1 MDRYQVVTLHAA
13 VYVVDNDEMQAS
25 RFAGDWNAHAS
36 CELLNSGAMPRT
48 DLDWIDL
55 EPETAEWVTA
65 PDGEEFRVGECQ
77 GHKACPVERHEH
89 GCFADEGTNCNH
101 PEEHPESAEQGA
113 SDD

>member
-1 MDRYQVVTLHAA
+1 MDRYQVVTLQAA

-55 EPETAEWVTA
+55 EPESADPVRCPKCGGPHPFHDPACVVHPDLIQGQSGTGAE
-65 PDGEEFRVGECQ
+65 
-77 GHKACPVERHEH
+77 
-89 GCFADEGTNCNH
+89 
-101 PEEHPESAEQGA
+101 
-113 SDD
+113 

>member
-1 MDRYQVVTLHAA
+1 MIAPQHIVLCLDGTEAMTDTREREQVMDRYQVVTLQAA

-55 EPETAEWVTA
+55 EPESGD
-65 PDGEEFRVGECQ
+65 P
-77 GHKACPVERHEH
+77 
-89 GCFADEGTNCNH
+89 
-101 PEEHPESAEQGA
+101 S
-113 SDD
+113 

>member
-1 MDRYQVVTLHAA
+1 MDRYQVVTLQAA

-55 EPETAEWVTA
+55 DWIDLDPTLE
-65 PDGEEFRVGECQ
+65 
-77 GHKACPVERHEH
+77 
-89 GCFADEGTNCNH
+89 
-101 PEEHPESAEQGA
+101 
-113 SDD
+113 SDDLSPSGPASQLERGINAPSRDHADGSSER

>member
-1 MDRYQVVTLHAA
+1 MSLLDDWTEETPVGAWDQRSKSRPREREQVMDRYQVVTLQAA

-55 EPETAEWVTA
+55 EPETADPSSA
-65 PDGEEFRVGECQ
+65 HMDGGE
-77 GHKACPVERHEH
+77 R
-89 GCFADEGTNCNH
+89 
-101 PEEHPESAEQGA
+101 
-113 SDD
+113 

>member
-1 MDRYQVVTLHAA
+1 MDRYQVVTLQAA

-55 EPETAEWVTA
+55 EPETADPSSA
-65 PDGEEFRVGECQ
+65 HMDGGE
-77 GHKACPVERHEH
+77 R
-89 GCFADEGTNCNH
+89 
-101 PEEHPESAEQGA
+101 
-113 SDD
+113 

>member
-1 MDRYQVVTLHAA
+1 MVGRITAKWRLKLTSRSGFVKQVMDRYQVVTLQAA

-55 EPETAEWVTA
+55 EPE
-65 PDGEEFRVGECQ
+65 
-77 GHKACPVERHEH
+77 
-89 GCFADEGTNCNH
+89 
-101 PEEHPESAEQGA
+101 SAER
-113 SDD
+113 